1 MMVSVSTLLLGSDIQ
16 GVNHEKAHETE
27 SYCKAACH
35 CRCDRPNCAIS
46 SECNKHRY
54 LCSVNS
60 NRFPPLLELW
70 REEKA
75 INHQTVL
82 LLQVVNMKMKKLI
95 CVMALVCIGML
106 LVSCGSKR
114 LDNPKAQFIRDFG
127 LHIDKKDCVLEEL
140 FNNYEGFP
148 YEGIALY
155 KLTVGEDVRQAFL
168 QWERIPFSKEA
179 EHFLESLSAYVELP
193 SIADGYWKMVDR
205 NPGTSAYTNVS
216 LCVYDEA
223 TGIEYLLIMD
233 KL

>member
-27 SYCKAACH
+27 SYYKAACH

-46 SECNKHRY
+46 SGCHKHRRF
-54 LCSVNS
+54 CSVDS

-70 REEKA
+70 REEKV
-75 INHQTVL
+75 INLQTIL
-82 LLQVVNMKMKKLI
+82 LLQVVNIKMKKLM
-95 CVMALVCIGML
+95 CVMALVCIGIL
-106 LVSCGSKR
+106 LVSCGSNR
-114 LDNPKAQFIRDFG
+114 LGDPKAQFIRDFG
-127 LHIDKKDCVLEEL
+127 LNIDKKDCALEEL
-140 FNNYEGFP
+140 FNNFEGFP

-168 QWERIPFSKEA
+168 QWERFPFSEEA
-179 EHFLESLSAYVELP
+179 ENFLESLSSYVELP

-223 TGIEYLLIMD
+223 TGAAYLLTMD
-233 KL
+233 I

>member
-1 MMVSVSTLLLGSDIQ
+1 MGKKKRMVLLVLGIIILGIAIYQYPLQKAFAQKAFETYIDKQGIDPDNIAIKKPVKDWKQGGYLIVVTFNDDI
-16 GVNHEKAHETE
+16 N
-27 SYCKAACH
+27 
-35 CRCDRPNCAIS
+35 
-46 SECNKHRY
+46 NKYY
-54 LCSVNS
+54 LCSVDS

-127 LHIDKKDCVLEEL
+127 LNIEKKDCVLEEL
-140 FNNYEGFP
+140 FNNYEGVP

-155 KLTVGEDVRQAFL
+155 KLTIGEDVRQAFL
-168 QWERIPFSKEA
+168 QWERFPFSEKA
-179 EHFLESLSAYVELP
+179 ECFLESLSAYAELP
-193 SIADGYWKMVDR
+193 PIADGYWKMR
-205 NPGTSAYTNVS
+205 S
-216 LCVYDEA
+216 
-223 TGIEYLLIMD
+223 
-233 KL
+233 

>member
-1 MMVSVSTLLLGSDIQ
+1 MMASVSTLLLRSDTQ
-16 GVNHEKAHETE
+16 GVNHEKTHETE
-27 SYCKAACH
+27 PYCKAACH

-60 NRFPPLLELW
+60 NRFPPFLELW
-70 REEKA
+70 REEKV
-75 INHQTVL
+75 ISHQTVL
-82 LLQVVNMKMKKLI
+82 LLQVVDMKMKKLI
-95 CVMALVCIGML
+95 CVMALVCIGIL
-106 LVSCGSKR
+106 LVSCGSNR
-114 LDNPKAQFIRDFG
+114 PGDPKAQFIRDFG

-168 QWERIPFSKEA
+168 QWERFPFSEEA
-179 EHFLESLSAYVELP
+179 ENFLESFSSYVELP

-223 TGIEYLLIMD
+223 TGAAYLLTMD
-233 KL
+233 I

>member
-1 MMVSVSTLLLGSDIQ
+1 MKKLMKRSLTARLLATAAVTGLIALYLLNVISTG
-16 GVNHEKAHETE
+16 T
-27 SYCKAACH
+27 
-35 CRCDRPNCAIS
+35 
-46 SECNKHRY
+46 

-179 EHFLESLSAYVELP
+179 EHFLESLSTYVELP

>member
-1 MMVSVSTLLLGSDIQ
+1 MMVNVSTLLLGSDIQ

-46 SECNKHRY
+46 SECHKHRCF
-54 LCSVNS
+54 CSVDS

-70 REEKA
+70 REEKV
-75 INHQTVL
+75 INLQTIL
-82 LLQVVNMKMKKLI
+82 LLQVVNIKMKKLM
-95 CVMALVCIGML
+95 CVMALVCIGIL
-106 LVSCGSKR
+106 LVSCGSNR
-114 LDNPKAQFIRDFG
+114 LGDPKAQFSRDFG
-127 LHIDKKDCVLEEL
+127 LNIDKKDCALEEL
-140 FNNYEGFP
+140 FNNFEGFP

-168 QWERIPFSKEA
+168 QWERFPFSEEA
-179 EHFLESLSAYVELP
+179 ENFLESLSSYVELP

-223 TGIEYLLIMD
+223 TGAAYLLTMD
-233 KL
+233 I